1 MSEENIETVRAVYDA
16 YTSGAFEDTFRYFHE
31 DIRFTVPPETPGGEQ
46 VRHGHEGV
54 RAALTEWVGTWAD
67 YRLELLSLVDNGDH
81 VLAECWQSGRGKG
94 SGLEVSEGII
104 SVWTV
109 RDGLIV
115 EQRMFRDRA
124 QALEAAGMAEETAQ
138 P

>member
-1 MSEENIETVRAVYDA
+1 V
-16 YTSGAFEDTFRYFHE
+16 GA
-31 DIRFTVPPETPGGEQ
+31 
-46 VRHGHEGV
+46 
-54 RAALTEWVGTWAD
+54 WAD
-67 YRLELLSLVDNGDH
+67 YRLELLSLVGNGDH

-94 SGLEVSEGII
+94 SGIEVSEGII
-104 SVWTV
+104 SVWTL

-124 QALEAAGMAEETAQ
+124 QALDAAGLTEEATQ